1 MTEPMTEP
9 LLALQG
15 VTTCHGNI
23 AVLHDVDIAV
33 PKGEI
38 VTLIGAN
45 GAGKS
50 TLMMTIFGNPR
61 ARQGRIL
68 FDGQDITE
76 LPTHQIARLGLAQS
90 PEGRRIFSRMTVA
103 ENLRLGAPSS
113 PGMPTSTPSSS
124 MSPRSSR
131 A

>member
-1 MTEPMTEP
+1 M
-9 LLALQG
+9 
-15 VTTCHGNI
+15 
-23 AVLHDVDIAV
+23 LHDIDIAV

-68 FDGQDITE
+68 FDGQDITQ
-76 LPTHQIARLGLAQS
+76 LPDAPDRAARHRAVAGGTAHLLAHDGCRE
-90 PEGRRIFSRMTVA
+90 PAARR
-103 ENLRLGAPSS
+103 
-113 PGMPTSTPSSS
+113 
-124 MSPRSSR
+124 
-131 A
+131 